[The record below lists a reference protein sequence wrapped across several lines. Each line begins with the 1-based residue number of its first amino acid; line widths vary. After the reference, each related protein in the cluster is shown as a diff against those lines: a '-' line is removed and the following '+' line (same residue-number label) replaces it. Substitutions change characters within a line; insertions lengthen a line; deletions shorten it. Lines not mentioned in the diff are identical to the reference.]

1 MWDNR
6 MKGKH
11 FSKMDCH
18 GMKDID
24 CFKTIDDRF
33 DLREQ

>member
-24 CFKTIDDRF
+24 YFKTIDDRF